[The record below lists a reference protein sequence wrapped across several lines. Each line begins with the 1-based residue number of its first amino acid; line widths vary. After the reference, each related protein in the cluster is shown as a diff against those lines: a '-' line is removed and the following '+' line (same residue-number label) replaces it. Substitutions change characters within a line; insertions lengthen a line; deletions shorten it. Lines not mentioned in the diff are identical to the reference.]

1 MYENSDK
8 LACLIDKGNNGI
20 ILNDQV
26 FHYESFN
33 NSISDFKNKIPTHS
47 GNDFIVFYESNRKSN
62 LNDILKC
69 HDIKYI

>member
-33 NSISDFKNKIPTHS
+33 NSSNDFKNKIPTRS
-47 GNDFIVFYESNRKSN
+47 GNDFIVFYEKV
-62 LNDILKC
+62 I
-69 HDIKYI
+69 